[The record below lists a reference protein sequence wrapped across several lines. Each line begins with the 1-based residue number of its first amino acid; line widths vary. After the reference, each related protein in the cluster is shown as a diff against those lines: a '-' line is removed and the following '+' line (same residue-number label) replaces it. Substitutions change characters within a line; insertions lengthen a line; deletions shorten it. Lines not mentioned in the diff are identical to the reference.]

1 MDWMTEDKEFFIKW
15 QNSMASL
22 IMSRCKIIIIHNI
35 NRANEELMQAIVGW
49 LPLYRTGMVEPHYFK
64 ESKKSDAFSHTLFIN
79 PNGYAITS
87 NAMYSEKSKNIY
99 HFHTNDEEIQL
110 LRNNFSCMLDDSL
123 PLINISNEIPEGYEN
138 NKYQFEGVT
147 ILLAED
153 VVYLTNVETG
163 EIIGFNHPI
172 MIKAF
177 YDFCNEL

>member
-1 MDWMTEDKEFFIKW
+1 
-15 QNSMASL
+15 
-22 IMSRCKIIIIHNI
+22 
-35 NRANEELMQAIVGW
+35 
-49 LPLYRTGMVEPHYFK
+49 
-64 ESKKSDAFSHTLFIN
+64 
-79 PNGYAITS
+79 
-87 NAMYSEKSKNIY
+87 MYSEKSKNIY

-110 LRNNFSCMLDDSL
+110 LCNNFSCMLDDSL
-123 PLINISNEIPEGYEN
+123 PLIEISNELPEEYEN

-163 EIIGFNHPI
+163 EIIGFIHPI